1 MKFILFLLYV
11 VIEAFV
17 EMIFLKRLSNDND
30 MSKEDKDR
38 ASFNFA
44 ILSAFWPIAIL
55 IALITVNT
63 VGDDSYD
70 EFESGGD
77 SEDDLS

>member
-1 MKFILFLLYV
+1 MKFVIFLLYV

-17 EMIFLKRLSNDND
+17 EMIFLKRLSNDSD

-38 ASFNFA
+38 AFFNFA
-44 ILSAFWPIAIL
+44 VLAAFWPIAIPAAL
-55 IALITVNT
+55 IAAEA
-63 VGDDSYD
+63 VGDDSHE

-77 SEDDLS
+77 